1 MRFILLA
8 SILTTAVLAPLA
20 LGSTTSITDKLS
32 SDGTAIEVT
41 SMPAGTTRIHIA
53 VMTDLNGAGTTYLDI
68 PSSQTRYVP
77 SPSTPVVDVQAFGS
91 SGAIGGWAGR
101 IQTTPATSE
110 PPTEEPPTKE
120 PPTEPEPPPKEEP
133 ATAEPPKAN
142 MVVGLDSGGWAWGSA
157 VRDFSGAVKY
167 VRSSYKYYNSDSR
180 IGLLAN
186 HGVTLMPLFGA
197 GGTLAGYNNPV
208 FINEIVEWF
217 KRYGKGGTYWAGKP
231 VDLGATTCELINEPG
246 NPYFYPDYSNHA
258 LYALLTRKVKAALR
272 ANFAPAVRP
281 KLLVS
286 YDGGYNG
293 SEYGRAVFAAG
304 AVADAVTVH
313 PYGGKSSR
321 TQGALGGR
329 ARVEQA
335 HTETGLPVY
344 VTEVGWPTAVGQPST
359 GDSLQWTEQQQA
371 NNITSF
377 IRWAYGLGY
386 VRGVVDFNYADYG
399 SNNWYGIV
407 NASGTRHK
415 LSYNALAA
423 DAERW

>member
-1 MRFILLA
+1 MA
-8 SILTTAVLAPLA
+8 TAILTSPT

-41 SMPAGTTRIHIA
+41 SMPAGTTSIHIA
-53 VMTDLNGAGTTYLDI
+53 VMTDINGDGTTYLDI
-68 PSSQTRYVP
+68 PSSQTRYAP
-77 SPSTPVVDVQAFGS
+77 SPSTTVVDVQAFGS

-101 IQTTPATSE
+101 VETTPAGPE
-110 PPTEEPPTKE
+110 PPTEEPPKRE
-120 PPTEPEPPPKEEP
+120 PPTEEPPIEPELPPKQEP
-133 ATAEPPKAN
+133 ATAELPKAD
-142 MVVGLDSGGWAWGSA
+142 MVVGLDSGGWAWNSA

-180 IGLLAN
+180 IGRLAN
-186 HGVTLMPLFGA
+186 YGVTLMPLFGE

-208 FINEIVEWF
+208 FINEIVRWF

-246 NPYFYPDYSNHA
+246 NPSFYSDYSNPA
-258 LYALLTRKVKAALR
+258 LYALLTRRVKAAIR
-272 ANFAPAVRP
+272 ANFPLAVRP

-286 YDGGYNG
+286 YDGGYGG
-293 SEYGRAVFAAG
+293 SEYGRAVFASG

-321 TQGALGGR
+321 AQSALGGR

-344 VTEVGWPTAVGQPST
+344 V
-359 GDSLQWTEQQQA
+359 
-371 NNITSF
+371 
-377 IRWAYGLGY
+377 
-386 VRGVVDFNYADYG
+386 
-399 SNNWYGIV
+399 
-407 NASGTRHK
+407 
-415 LSYNALAA
+415 
-423 DAERW
+423 